1 MNDKYININERQQL
15 DTSRALVLAK
25 SNPSVTSLGCRPCET
40 HSNNTS
46 TYTNK
51 QNRLRLNSFENNY
64 YH

>member
-1 MNDKYININERQQL
+1 MNDKDIKINERQQL

-51 QNRLRLNSFENNY
+51 QKQVKIELFQK
-64 YH
+64 